1 MTETNKPLQEH
12 GKIKTKDVDM
22 AATSFAMTVHS
33 MMDYQLDCAGMEQIK
48 NSAEDVSQNY
58 DEVKYA
64 REQKTCGMLENYI
77 KWFCS
82 EFGGDGNEKKIS
94 HTKKDYHCTI

>member
-1 MTETNKPLQEH
+1 MYFSKYEIN
-12 GKIKTKDVDM
+12 KTKIIPQKYIPFGKKQAKRDVFFHNNKHR
-22 AATSFAMTVHS
+22 T
-33 MMDYQLDCAGMEQIK
+33 
-48 NSAEDVSQNY
+48 EDVSQNY

-82 EFGGDGNEKKIS
+82 EFGGDGNEKNA
-94 HTKKDYHCTI
+94 D

>member
-22 AATSFAMTVHS
+22 ASTSFAMTVHF

-64 REQKTCGMLENYI
+64 REQKMCGMLENYI
-77 KWFCS
+77 KWFYS

-94 HTKKDYHCTI
+94 HTKQDYHCTI